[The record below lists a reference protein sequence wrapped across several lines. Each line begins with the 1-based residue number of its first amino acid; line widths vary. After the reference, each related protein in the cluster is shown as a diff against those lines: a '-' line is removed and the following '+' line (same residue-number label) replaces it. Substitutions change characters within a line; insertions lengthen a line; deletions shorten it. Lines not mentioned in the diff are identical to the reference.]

1 MISQPNLYRKES
13 SKSDLNTGGVPPT
26 MTSKR
31 DVRIVVFTSYLKSSQ
46 DVSAFSD
53 GQLVQMGYD
62 RMKKW

>member
-1 MISQPNLYRKES
+1 MISQTNLYRKES
-13 SKSDLNTGGVPPT
+13 SKSDLTTGGVPPT

-31 DVRIVVFTSYLKSSQ
+31 DVRTVVFTSYLKFSQ

-53 GQLVQMGYD
+53 GSWFKWVTM